1 MKKSVICFAIAAF
14 IAGCADDTNESSACG
29 HGTKNESGVCICDEG
44 YKTNLAGI
52 CNVCLAGYTQNAK
65 GECVKDGTGNT
76 GNNGNSG
83 NTGNNGNSGNT
94 GNEDGKCY
102 ATFTYFNE
110 YTNIASGGTADFDV
124 YLVGEFNNW
133 LDAVEG
139 AITSPSKANYKMT
152 SDGKGNHTIK
162 IEVEKDDSYKY
173 KYYVDGW
180 DKDSWK
186 TDPANG
192 EKDNDDNSIAK
203 ITQCGISFGK
213 SGTASG
219 NTGGNTGGN
228 AGGNT
233 GGGTVV
239 LGDNH
244 IKSIVV
250 NGKNVT
256 ITLSDGVNITSVTG
270 GKNAQYTGSVVTD
283 TVDKNT
289 RYNYDIKTDKG
300 DVYAPVWVEDT
311 AFDWRDALLYFA
323 FTDRFVDGDSSN
335 NTPTTDASHEGTSDA
350 RWMGGDFKGLKQK
363 VEEGYFTNMGVNTLW
378 ISSVSMNT
386 QGTSKGTDNRTY
398 SAYHSYWPIT
408 TFMTDANKDTD
419 FKGMKAI
426 EPHFGTMEELRAL
439 VDACH
444 ERGMRVLVDFAANH
458 VHRDSP
464 IYKNHQNWFNDAP
477 NGVLC
482 DKDNNWDNY
491 PEKCWFSADLPDIN
505 YEIADARQLMV
516 DHAIWLIKQTGID
529 GFRVD
534 AVKHM
539 NIQFI
544 KDLRSA
550 VETLFNNTGI
560 TFYMVGETFTGDV
573 GLINKYIGNDLLHAQ
588 FDFPL
593 YYSIQDVLRS
603 GNMGKV
609 IYDKTSLN
617 NSPYPTHLMGTFMG
631 NHDVAR
637 ALSVAAGQS
646 KDKWKQNP
654 EVPDS
659 DWKSYFKVK
668 QAMTILLTQPGV
680 PLIYYGDEYGM
691 EGANDPDNRR
701 MMEFGDALNNE
712 QKGAL
717 KYVQKLGTI
726 RAQHPAI
733 RRGTRKNIDQP
744 NDQLWCYEMNDGTE
758 TIIVGIA
765 GPEGGGDCN
774 LGSEKTLVNLL
785 ADEPAEIKT
794 STLHVGDAER
804 FQIYLVK

>member
-52 CNVCLAGYTQNAK
+52 CNVCVTGYTQNAK

-133 LDAVEG
+133 LDAADGV
-139 AITSPSKANYKMT
+139 ITSPSKADYKMT
-152 SDGKGNHTIK
+152 SDGNGNHTIK

-219 NTGGNTGGN
+219 NTGGN

-270 GKNAQYTGSVVTD
+270 GKNAQYTGSVITD

-335 NTPTTDASHEGTSDA
+335 NNPTTDASHEGTSDA

-419 FKGMKAI
+419 FQGMKAI
-426 EPHFGTMEELRAL
+426 EPHFGTMEDLRDL

-477 NGVLC
+477 NGRLC
-482 DKDNNWDNY
+482 DDGNWDSY

-505 YEIADARQLMV
+505 YELADARKLMV

-560 TFYMVGETFTGDV
+560 TFYMVGETFDGNPDK
-573 GLINKYIGNDLLHAQ
+573 LNAYIGNDLLHAQ
-588 FDFPL
+588 FDFSL
-593 YYSIQDVLRS
+593 YFSIKNMFKDQD
-603 GNMGKV
+603 GKMSHV
-609 IYDKTSLN
+609 FNNGSSSFST
-617 NSPYPTHLMGTFMG
+617 NSPYKSNLMGTFIG
-631 NHDVAR
+631 NHDVVR
-637 ALSVAAGQS
+637 AISVAAGHAS
-646 KDKWKQNP
+646 DDNNSYKWMSFSP
-654 EVPDS
+654 ITEEAP
-659 DWKSYFKVK
+659 YLKVK
-668 QAMTILLTQPGV
+668 QAMTMLLTQPGV

-701 MMEFGDALNNE
+701 MMKFDGYND
-712 QKGAL
+712 QQGYMID
-717 KYVQKLGTI
+717 YVSRLGRI
-726 RAQHPAI
+726 RASQKALT
-733 RRGTRKNIDQP
+733 RGKRHDIVKDDN
-744 NDQLWCYEMNDGTE
+744 LWCYTMTYESE
-758 TIIVGIA
+758 TVVVGIA
-765 GPEGGGDCN
+765 GLNPGVPCELNG
-774 LGSEKTLVNLL
+774 EKTLINLL
-785 ADEPAEIKT
+785 SDDQSEITT
-794 STLHVGDAER
+794 SKLTFDGMSR
-804 FQIYLVK
+804 YQIYRVK